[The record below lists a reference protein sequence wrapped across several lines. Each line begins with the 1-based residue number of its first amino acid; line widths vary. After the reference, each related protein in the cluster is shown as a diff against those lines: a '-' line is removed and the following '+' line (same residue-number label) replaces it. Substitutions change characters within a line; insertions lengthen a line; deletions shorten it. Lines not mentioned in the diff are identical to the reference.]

1 MFFNIFY
8 IPLFS
13 ATIQDLSNPKRYGI
27 QDISNPKRFELD
39 ELLLKTEEKLNSC
52 SAFPQNYKPKT
63 DLLEVLRNLIDLCD
77 VLNADKNLT
86 TLKTIINRLNCT
98 VNKKHDINY
107 LVRKIESVGSNINKE
122 INFTDL
128 FMLQP
133 PLNTDISTLAEILE
147 DSKTKLFDVGCI
159 ECEQSIEK
167 ENDNLIL
174 ECGHYVHME
183 VCTDKINPLFLRMSK
198 RILKCSECEIITEN
212 KTGIRKNNKTSISID
227 FEPLDKIK
235 GWKKSI
241 LKHDNVIYYFKE
253 ANKNLIE
260 NILLTEKSNT
270 IKKIINEFKNPTEQM
285 IRKAVGGSKK
295 DRIEVIENNNKEEL
309 IDINL
314 LSIH

>member
-1 MFFNIFY
+1 M
-8 IPLFS
+8 
-13 ATIQDLSNPKRYGI
+13 G
-27 QDISNPKRFELD
+27 
-39 ELLLKTEEKLNSC
+39 
-52 SAFPQNYKPKT
+52 
-63 DLLEVLRNLIDLCD
+63 
-77 VLNADKNLT
+77 
-86 TLKTIINRLNCT
+86 
-98 VNKKHDINY
+98 
-107 LVRKIESVGSNINKE
+107 
-122 INFTDL
+122 
-128 FMLQP
+128 
-133 PLNTDISTLAEILE
+133 
-147 DSKTKLFDVGCI
+147 
-159 ECEQSIEK
+159 
-167 ENDNLIL
+167 
-174 ECGHYVHME
+174 
-183 VCTDKINPLFLRMSK
+183 
-198 RILKCSECEIITEN
+198 SECEIITEN

-314 LSIH
+314 LSIY